1 MKTLAALILA
11 MTLALPAAAELP
23 AAVRDLTPDARA
35 PWRALGEGEMR
46 WLGFRLY
53 DARLWVSGER
63 YADSE
68 PFALQL
74 SYAREISSDR
84 LVSSSVSEMRRLGW
98 RDEAQLRRWETGLAA
113 IFPDVAPGHVIVGVS
128 LPGRGAAF
136 FHDGRPVGEVADPE
150 FARAFFAIWLDAR
163 TRAPELRARLLQDS

>member
-1 MKTLAALILA
+1 MKAIAALLFA
-11 MTLALPAAAELP
+11 FSLTLPARAELP
-23 AAVRDLTPDARA
+23 AAVQALA
-35 PWRALGEGEMR
+35 PESPAQWRALGQGEMR

-53 DARLWVSGER
+53 EATLWVSGER
-63 YADSE
+63 YQDSA

-74 SYAREISSDR
+74 RYAREISRDR

-98 RDEAQLRRWETGLAA
+98 RDEAQLRRWESALES
-113 IFPDVAPGHVIVGVS
+113 IFPDVAAGHVIVGVS

-163 TRAPELRARLLQDS
+163 TRAPELRARLLQES

>member
-1 MKTLAALILA
+1 MKAIAALLLA
-11 MTLALPAAAELP
+11 FGLVLPAWAGLP
-23 AAVRDLTPDARA
+23 AAVQALTPESAA
-35 PWRALGEGEMR
+35 PWRALGQGEMR

-53 DARLWVSGER
+53 EATLWVAGEHYR
-63 YADSE
+63 DSA

-74 SYAREISSDR
+74 RYAREIPRER
-84 LVSSSVSEMRRLGW
+84 LVSSSLSEMRRLGW
-98 RDEAQLRRWETGLAA
+98 RDEVQLRRWESALES
-113 IFPDVAPGHVIVGVS
+113 IFPDVAAGHVIVGVS

-163 TRAPELRARLLQDS
+163 TRDPELRARLLQES